1 MFTNEVLRLYPQKR
15 IKAFDGMAVTADVWD
30 ESHDYHRML
39 LSIHTRFA
47 HGAGIVYGLEVI
59 AGEPPDRQVYVQ
71 PGIAIDPLG
80 RTIVLPEQRAYD
92 LRTIEGQ
99 VYIVLSYGES
109 QPRVDSIRSGEDAP
123 RFIYSEYALEALLN
137 LPQTPHI
144 ELARIR
150 RQSGGAPVTNAANAD
165 LPALNEIDLR
175 FRRVIGQT
183 EQKAASVAVISLATG
198 RDLGAATGMAHLAHA
213 IQRMGG
219 RRILVETQPV
229 LDRTLQG
236 FSLIY
241 LVGQHV
247 FRLTTDQMT
256 ALYEYRRQGGTIFY
270 ESCRDGLSAEPDGD
284 KAFLDLMSSMGV
296 SLQPPAQN
304 HRLLQTPHLFAMP
317 PDGYETQG
325 TPRFLVGDGA
335 IFSSFDYGSIW
346 QGKRRVRPAT
356 RTEIRNAFEWGENLV
371 EYAISRRK

>member
-1 MFTNEVLRLYPQKR
+1 MFTKEVLGLYPQKR

-71 PGIAIDPLG
+71 PGIAVDPLG
-80 RTIVLPEQRAYD
+80 RTVVLPEQRAYD
-92 LRTIEGQ
+92 LRAIEGL

-109 QPRVDSIRSGEDAP
+109 QPRVDSLRAAEDAP
-123 RFIYSEYALEALLN
+123 RFIHAEYALEALVS
-137 LPQTPHI
+137 LPPTPHI
-144 ELARIR
+144 ELARVR
-150 RQSGGAPVTNAANAD
+150 RQAGGAPVSNALNPD
-165 LPALNEIDLR
+165 LPGLNEIDLR
-175 FRRVIGQT
+175 FRKRIGVT
-183 EQKAASVAVISLATG
+183 ETKPATVAVVSLMSG
-198 RDLGAATGMAHLAHA
+198 RDSGAAAGVANLARA
-213 IQRMGG
+213 MERAGG
-219 RRILVETQPV
+219 RRVIVEPQPP
-229 LDRTLQG
+229 LDRSLQN
-236 FSLIY
+236 FALVY

-256 ALYEYRRQGGTIFY
+256 ALYDYWRQGGTIFY
-270 ESCRDGLSAEPDGD
+270 ESCRDSLSVEPDGD

-296 SLQPPAQN
+296 SLQPLTQN
-304 HRLLQTPHLFAMP
+304 HPLLHAPHLFTAP

-325 TPRFLVGDGA
+325 TPRFLVSEGA
-335 IFSSFDYGSIW
+335 LFSTYDFGSIW

-356 RTEIRNAFEWGENLV
+356 RTEIRNAFEWGENLI
-371 EYAISRRK
+371 EYASQRRK

>member
-1 MFTNEVLRLYPQKR
+1 MLRLYPQKR
-15 IKAFDGMAVTADVWD
+15 VKAFDGMAVTADVWD

-71 PGIAIDPLG
+71 PGIATDPLG

-123 RFIYSEYALEALLN
+123 RFVYAEYALEALLN

-150 RQSGGAPVTNAANAD
+150 RQSGGAPVSNAANVA
-165 LPALNEIDLR
+165 LPAPNEIDLR
-175 FRRVIGQT
+175 FRHVIGRG
-183 EQKAASVAVISLATG
+183 EVKPAHVAVVSLATG
-198 RDLGAATGMAHLAHA
+198 REPGAAQSVANLSHA

-219 RRILVETQPV
+219 RRLVVEAQPP

-236 FSLIY
+236 FSLVY

-296 SLQPPAQN
+296 ALQPPAQN
-304 HRLLQTPHLFAMP
+304 HPLFLTPNLFSTP

-335 IFSSFDYGSIW
+335 IFSSYDYGSIW

-356 RTEIRNAFEWGENLV
+356 RSEIRSAFEWGENLV
-371 EYAISRRK
+371 EYAMNRRK